1 MIDMVWKYMV
11 KANMN
16 PFGICD
22 LYLKLPMADVSLA
35 WLPWTVLAF
44 IIGWLVY
51 RNTKVNKRELLCSE
65 VTQGLI
71 QMDVCNRYACM
82 HRYISIIYGGASPAG
97 IGVQDLEEKIKQ
109 RNVGE
114 RRKNVNEKSIGRF
127 KSN

>member
-51 RNTKVNKRELLCSE
+51 RNTKVNKQE
-65 VTQGLI
+65 V
-71 QMDVCNRYACM
+71 VKA
-82 HRYISIIYGGASPAG
+82 
-97 IGVQDLEEKIKQ
+97 
-109 RNVGE
+109 
-114 RRKNVNEKSIGRF
+114 
-127 KSN
+127 